1 MAQYTGYQVMGTNDE
16 PEDEPFDSKRFY
28 DDLGHCYRLQV
39 RRDEVG
45 WEMTSTGRRGDAQ
58 VVLNLSCGI
67 QGTPHLMLM
76 HVAIFEALGIDFVAT
91 AGTKFCCGRPFG
103 VSGDPTLSDRVAKHS
118 IGRLKT
124 WNSTVNVQCCGSCLV
139 QFHANAERI
148 REETGEAPFE
158 VVHMTEY
165 LLRALKER
173 GDTVPWA
180 REPRARRVLLHAEGA
195 EVHHTKVVQRNAVIE
210 TLGLVPGVEY
220 AGLVE
225 APTLGSPCG
234 SEERADNAGGVGHTL
249 LSDISTAE
257 YHATQRELLD
267 QARAAGADAIVT
279 HHHKCT
285 REWSK
290 FGSPQLPIMHYQT
303 LVADALGIDV
313 PDDRFQRLWQLD
325 DTDQILAETR
335 PYWQSWGIAEDEAR
349 SLVPK
354 FFVPEYEATVQRC
367 PCESDG
373 GGGVCFA
380 KAAHDT
386 STADVDAMCR
396 RLGI

>member
-1 MAQYTGYQVMGTNDE
+1 MARYTGSQVMVTDGSGE
-16 PEDEPFDSKRFY
+16 VEPFDTKRFY
-28 DDLGHCYRLQV
+28 DYLAECYQLQV

-45 WEMTSTGRRGDAQ
+45 WEMAANDRQGEAQ

-67 QGTPHLMLM
+67 QATPHLMLT
-76 HVAIFEALGIDFVAT
+76 HVAIFRALGIDFVAT

-103 VSGDPTLSDRVAKHS
+103 VSGDPDLSNRIAMHS

-124 WNSTVNVQCCGSCLV
+124 WNSTINVQCCGSCLV

-158 VVHMTEY
+158 VIHMTEY
-165 LLRALKER
+165 LLRALKEM
-173 GDTVPWA
+173 GDTVPWV
-180 REPRARRVLLHAEGA
+180 REPRAKRVLLHAEGA
-195 EVHHTKVVQRNAVIE
+195 DVHQTKVVQRNAVIE
-210 TLGLVPGVEY
+210 TLGLVPGLEF

-225 APTLGSPCG
+225 EPTLGAPCG
-234 SEERADNAGGVGHTL
+234 SEERADNPGSVGHTL
-249 LSDISTAE
+249 LSDITTAE

-290 FGSPQLPIMHYQT
+290 FGSPELPIMHYQT
-303 LVADALGIDV
+303 LVADALGIEV
-313 PDDRFQRLWQLD
+313 PDRFQALWQLD
-325 DTDQILAETR
+325 DTELILTETR
-335 PYWQSWGIAEDEAR
+335 PYWESWGITEDEAR

-367 PCESDG
+367 PCEFEG
-373 GGGVCFA
+373 GGCFA
-380 KAAHDT
+380 KAAPDT
-386 STADVDAMCR
+386 STADVDAMCK

>member
-16 PEDEPFDSKRFY
+16 AEEEEPFDSKRFY
-28 DDLGHCYRLQV
+28 DDLGECYRLQV

-45 WEMTSTGRRGDAQ
+45 WEMTATSRPGEAQ

-76 HVAIFEALGIDFVAT
+76 HVAIFKALGIDFVAT

-103 VSGDPTLSDRVAKHS
+103 VSGDPNLSNRVAKHS
-118 IGRLKT
+118 IGRLAT

-158 VVHMTEY
+158 VIHMTEY
-165 LLRALKER
+165 LCRTLKEM
-173 GDTVPWA
+173 GDTVPWV
-180 REPRARRVLLHAEGA
+180 REPRAKRVLLHAEGE

-210 TLGLVPGVEY
+210 TLGMIPGVEY

-267 QARAAGADAIVT
+267 QARAVGADAIVT

-290 FGSPQLPIMHYQT
+290 FGSPQLPVMHYQT

-313 PDDRFQRLWQLD
+313 PEDRFQRLWQLD
-325 DTDQILAETR
+325 DTEQILAETR
-335 PYWQSWGIAEDEAR
+335 PYWESWGIVESEAR
-349 SLVPK
+349 RMVPK

-367 PCESDG
+367 PCESEG

-380 KAAHDT
+380 RRN
-386 STADVDAMCR
+386 TAPDVDAMCK

>member
-1 MAQYTGYQVMGTNDE
+1 MAQYTGFQVMGTNDE
-16 PEDEPFDSKRFY
+16 PEEEPFDTKRFY
-28 DDLGHCYRLQV
+28 DDLGECYRLQV

-45 WEMTSTGRRGDAQ
+45 WEMTATDRQGEAQ

-76 HVAIFEALGIDFVAT
+76 HVAIFKALGIDFVAT

-103 VSGDPTLSDRVAKHS
+103 VSGDPDLSNRIAKHS
-118 IGRLKT
+118 IGRLAT

-158 VVHMTEY
+158 VIHMTEY
-165 LLRALKER
+165 LRDKLKEM
-173 GDTVPWA
+173 GDTVPWE
-180 REPRARRVLLHAEGA
+180 REPRAKRVLLHAEGE
-195 EVHHTKVVQRNAVIE
+195 EVHQTKVVQRNAVIE
-210 TLGLVPGVEY
+210 TLGMIPGVEF
-220 AGLVE
+220 AGLVK

-267 QARAAGADAIVT
+267 QAREVGADAIVT

-290 FGSPQLPIMHYQT
+290 FGSPQLPVMHYQT
-303 LVADALGIDV
+303 LVADALGVDV
-313 PDDRFQRLWQLD
+313 PEDRFQRLWQLD
-325 DTDQILAETR
+325 DTEQILAETR
-335 PYWQSWGIAEDEAR
+335 PYWESWGIAESEAR
-349 SLVPK
+349 SMVPK

-373 GGGVCFA
+373 GGVCFA
-380 KAAHDT
+380 T
-386 STADVDAMCR
+386 RNTAPDVDAMCR